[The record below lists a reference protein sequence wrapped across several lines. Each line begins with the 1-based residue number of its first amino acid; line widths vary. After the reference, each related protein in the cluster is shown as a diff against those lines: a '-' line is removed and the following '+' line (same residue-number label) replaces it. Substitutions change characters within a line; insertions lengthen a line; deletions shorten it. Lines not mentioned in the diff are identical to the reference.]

1 MFSKNFFLLAACA
14 ATLMFVP
21 AAAAPD
27 TPADGFIVVNADGTM
42 ARASQ
47 GYGVFK
53 YGTGQYE
60 ISYTSSLH
68 NCAYSITA
76 GTSDNAVPPESFAT
90 VVGRRENQLVLEV
103 QTFDSNGQAADEG
116 FHLIV
121 RC

>member
-1 MFSKNFFLLAACA
+1 MFSKNLLLACCA

-21 AAAAPD
+21 AVAAPD
-27 TPADGFIVVNADGTM
+27 TPADGFIVVDANGGV

-53 YGTGQYE
+53 FGTGAYE
-60 ISYTSSLH
+60 VSYTSSLH

-76 GTSDNAVPPESFAT
+76 GSSDNTVPPESFAT
-90 VVGRRENQLVLEV
+90 IVGRRENQLVLEV
-103 QTFDSNGQAADEG
+103 QTFDSTGQPADEG